1 MGPPSRAGLAP
12 DWPPLDAPLAA
23 LLLDSLPPAVSATF
37 GMPRPLASVD
47 FTIHFFT
54 RFAERRSAA
63 TDEHQLVTIRSR
75 WADDGYTE
83 ELRDLWSPRGELLAQ
98 CRQLIA
104 LL

>member
-1 MGPPSRAGLAP
+1 
-12 DWPPLDAPLAA
+12 
-23 LLLDSLPPAVSATF
+23 
-37 GMPRPLASVD
+37 MPRPLASVD

-54 RFAERRSAA
+54 GFAHPSAA
-63 TDEHQLVTIRSR
+63 TDEHQLVTIQSR

-83 ELRDLWSPRGELLAQ
+83 ELRELWSPRGELLAQ